1 MKRGHHTMKRFA
13 ILGVIVILI
22 FTGLGVYWMRK
33 SGNNGAEGGNDSSS
47 LNIDSIKTWHISGS
61 GSELDVNGKKTSFD
75 LPGTDPKD
83 VEVRLGNSFVF
94 KDGHPDVTFPVT
106 IKAEQ

>member
-13 ILGVIVILI
+13 TLGVIVILI

-47 LNIDSIKTWHISGS
+47 LNIDSIKTFRMKRSR
-61 GSELDVNGKKTSFD
+61 
-75 LPGTDPKD
+75 P
-83 VEVRLGNSFVF
+83 
-94 KDGHPDVTFPVT
+94 
-106 IKAEQ
+106 A